1 MLRLSHIADAVAFVL
16 KYDTF
21 GADHYLISL
30 APELSPLVW
39 MLQAVLFCR
48 CGLCFQLLLLLLGG
62 HYSLRIE
69 VVQNREVFDQLL
81 DVRAEVAAAGR
92 ASQDVAGAQIHQA
105 VLAEGVT
112 AGKNARDLLF
122 VIILIKANGTGD
134 FHLSWVD

>member
-1 MLRLSHIADAVAFVL
+1 
-16 KYDTF
+16 
-21 GADHYLISL
+21 
-30 APELSPLVW
+30 